1 MDPLLVVIISFGLLF
16 VVLASLGNGLSVT
29 AQSIRTPLKGRQQSN
44 VMLLLANFVFMP
56 VVLIGLAAI
65 LPFPPQVKMA
75 IVVLA
80 INAGAPFIP
89 WLVSLGKGDLAYSS
103 SAVII
108 LIVGTVI
115 ILPLA
120 MPLMLNLLGTGA
132 TPSTWDVFWPL
143 LLFMVLP
150 LLIGMFI
157 RARYLKLAMD
167 IGPYLGPI
175 SITFLVVHIV
185 LFLGY
190 SWADVVSLFGG
201 GVLLFAL
208 VFPLAGMLI
217 GYLLSPPYA
226 LSPVRPADPQRGTK
240 IVSVVAVAQQNTQAA
255 ICCAIFPLGIY
266 TVAGDFILVGAITTI
281 IVVMLTM
288 AELGKRYEKHLPATA
303 PAAAAP
309 AK

>member
-29 AQSIRTPLKGRQQSN
+29 AQSIRAPLKGRQQSN
-44 VMLLLANFVFMP
+44 VMLVLANFVFMP
-56 VVLIGLAAI
+56 VLLIGLAAL

-115 ILPLA
+115 VLPLA

-132 TPSTWDVFWPL
+132 TPSTLDVLWPL

-157 RARYLKLAMD
+157 RARYLKLAME

-190 SWADVVSLFGG
+190 SWADVVSLAGG

-208 VFPLAGMLI
+208 V
-217 GYLLSPPYA
+217 
-226 LSPVRPADPQRGTK
+226 
-240 IVSVVAVAQQNTQAA
+240 
-255 ICCAIFPLGIY
+255 
-266 TVAGDFILVGAITTI
+266 
-281 IVVMLTM
+281 
-288 AELGKRYEKHLPATA
+288 
-303 PAAAAP
+303 
-309 AK
+309 

>member
-29 AQSIRTPLKGRQQSN
+29 TQSIRTPLKGRQQSN
-44 VMLLLANFVFMP
+44 MMLLLANFVFMP
-56 VVLIGLAAI
+56 VLLIGLAAI

-75 IVVLA
+75 IIVLA

-108 LIVGTVI
+108 LIIGTVI

-132 TPSTWDVFWPL
+132 TPSTWDVLWPL

-157 RARYLKLAMD
+157 RARYLKLAME

-190 SWADVVSLFGG
+190 SGLTSSRCWAAVCSSSRSSFRWPACSSATYSARRMPSARFARLIRSAAPRSFRSSRWRSRIRKPPFAARSSLWVSIPSPATSFWSG
-201 GVLLFAL
+201 
-208 VFPLAGMLI
+208 
-217 GYLLSPPYA
+217 LSPR
-226 LSPVRPADPQRGTK
+226 S
-240 IVSVVAVAQQNTQAA
+240 S
-255 ICCAIFPLGIY
+255 
-266 TVAGDFILVGAITTI
+266 
-281 IVVMLTM
+281 
-288 AELGKRYEKHLPATA
+288 
-303 PAAAAP
+303 
-309 AK
+309 